1 MKFESGSFFFP
12 KLLINYNDASFC
24 GLYEI
29 KYFLAIDFVGY
40 RPSNLSNSIDSELI
54 FF

>member
-40 RPSNLSNSIDSELI
+40 RPLNL
-54 FF
+54 